1 MYILIPSSSQAKPN
15 HFLNTSD
22 LPDYLL
28 EELNCIV
35 YKRFLKMGNTMY
47 ISILQL
53 FLGKVYSFQS
63 GDNLTENN
71 TLESKLSTTG
81 LPGTAGLFLK
91 MPDSQGECV
100 WPSILECDFSQ
111 EVQSSCQP
119 VLSSQHVQSPE

>member
-1 MYILIPSSSQAKPN
+1 
-15 HFLNTSD
+15 
-22 LPDYLL
+22 
-28 EELNCIV
+28 
-35 YKRFLKMGNTMY
+35 MGNTMY